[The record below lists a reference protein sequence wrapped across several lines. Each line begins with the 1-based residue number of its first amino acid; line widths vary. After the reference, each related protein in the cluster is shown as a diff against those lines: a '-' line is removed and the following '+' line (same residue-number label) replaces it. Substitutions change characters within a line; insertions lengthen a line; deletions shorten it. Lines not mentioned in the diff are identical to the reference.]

1 MPTFVDE
8 EPKKI
13 DDSFMF
19 EVERRVSI
27 DNVIV
32 IDQVEYEV
40 PYRYS
45 KMRIRLRYAPDLSRI
60 YIIEDNDSLT
70 EIKLLDKHANAKA
83 KRKTIL
89 LSQESSAAE

>member
-1 MPTFVDE
+1 ML
-8 EPKKI
+8 
-13 DDSFMF
+13 

-45 KMRIRLRYAPDLSRI
+45 RMRIRLRYAPDLSKI
-60 YIIEDNDSLT
+60 YIVGENGSLT
-70 EIKLLDKHANAKA
+70 EIKLLDKHANART
-83 KRKTIL
+83 KRKAIL
-89 LSQESSAAE
+89 LTQESRGAE